1 MGGQLRVS
9 PSGVIIGWDL
19 AAAMALAHGLAIS
32 PLIAAELLPVIEA
45 VAVRGLNQNI
55 LTGSDKDNG

>member
-19 AAAMALAHGLAIS
+19 AAAMALADALAIA
-32 PLIAAELLPVIEA
+32 PLIAAEVLPVIEA

-55 LTGSDKDNG
+55 LTGSD